1 MGSRWRRRAA
11 RTAIEMVAV
20 DSPPGLLAVMLYNA
34 VADGVVGIP
43 LITPLELKLS
53 PDGREGDTDQK
64 ALSPVLV
71 GVMLEIAAPSVNVNG
86 EPV

>member
-1 MGSRWRRRAA
+1 M
-11 RTAIEMVAV
+11 TVIEMVVV
-20 DSPPGLLAVMLYNA
+20 DAPPGLLAVMLYNA

-53 PDGREGDTDQK
+53 PDGREGDTDKK

-71 GVMLEIAAPSVNVNG
+71 GAMLEIAAPSVNVND
-86 EPV
+86 ESV

>member
-1 MGSRWRRRAA
+1 MAA
-11 RTAIEMVAV
+11 ELWTV
-20 DSPPGLLAVMLYNA
+20 
-34 VADGVVGIP
+34 GVP
-43 LITPLELKLS
+43 LMTPLELKLS

-71 GVMLEIAAPSVNVNG
+71 GVMLEIAAPSVNVND

>member
-1 MGSRWRRRAA
+1 M
-11 RTAIEMVAV
+11 
-20 DSPPGLLAVMLYNA
+20 
-34 VADGVVGIP
+34 
-43 LITPLELKLS
+43 TPLELKLS

-71 GVMLEIAAPSVNVNG
+71 GEMLEIAAPSVNVND